1 MKKALLLALAFVAL
15 SLNAKVI
22 TLNLQQEAEGVTFDE
37 NGLWVERFQGEANTF
52 SYGIFTFSHYGTI
65 MKGSYEYEGEIIEY
79 ETPYC
84 EGFSVSKSTATDFQ
98 YYGLSDWNNAV
109 GKGQLGDAF
118 LMVYDG
124 GAWAYAPKT
133 LTFND
138 GNAYTPKEVY
148 LCNAASV
155 LTAVKE
161 GTLAP
166 ARKFEKGDYFTV
178 TFNGLDK
185 EGNKIEGSE
194 VVCYLI
200 DYRSEDEA
208 AWKLNE
214 GWERFDLSALG
225 EVYGITYTVNSTDVG
240 EYGINTPTYFAMD
253 ALAVDNGEAEYFLK
267 HPFDGSNWEW
277 KALEQEDGLWV
288 LNSTWGGVGVNI
300 NTKADDADAQWFPAE
315 QIAGLD
321 NVTVGSEVKFIYN
334 AELNTMAVELT
345 GEPVEPVA
353 EYFIKHPWGTGLD
366 ADWTWKPL
374 AKVAEGVYEIE
385 DLWGGVGVNINTVAS
400 DQGAQWIP
408 AADIAGAAE
417 LKIGAQIRFV
427 YNATAKTVAVELTT
441 ALPAVL
447 QDKENTSKKVMID
460 GKLYIVTTRG
470 VFNQLGQEVR

>member
-1 MKKALLLALAFVAL
+1 LVNKNAQIYKKSCKKTNNFCFSAQIIVNLRKQTKRRLYKRKGRKHFILTLFFLFFMKKALLLALAFVAL
-15 SLNAKVI
+15 SVNAKVI

-253 ALAVDNGEAEYFLK
+253 ALSVD
-267 HPFDGSNWEW
+267 D
-277 KALEQEDGLWV
+277 
-288 LNSTWGGVGVNI
+288 
-300 NTKADDADAQWFPAE
+300 
-315 QIAGLD
+315 
-321 NVTVGSEVKFIYN
+321 
-334 AELNTMAVELT
+334 
-345 GEPVEPVA
+345 GEPEEPET

-417 LKIGAQIRFV
+417 LEIGAQIRFV

-460 GKLYIVTTRG
+460 GKLYIVTPHG